1 MQYPLGEHE
10 KEKITSR
17 TGKKLTDITL
27 DEVMKNRVSADDIK
41 ISKEVLKAQGQVARE
56 AGNDPMEK
64 NFERA
69 AELVDVPDDV
79 ILKMYDKLR
88 PNRSTKLELVLMAQ
102 ELLEKYNARNCAP
115 VSYTHLDVYKRQRN
129 PFRSIFMASVNG
141 SSSSSTS
148 WVTEPLVTR
157 TFTIPLQQ
165 SHLPRYLGQSR
176 Q

>member
-10 KEKITSR
+10 KERIASR
-17 TGKKLTDITL
+17 TGKKLSEITL
-27 DEVMKNRVSADDIK
+27 DEVMKNHVAADDIK
-41 ISKEVLKAQGQVARE
+41 ISREMLKAQGQVAKE

-102 ELLEKYNARNCAP
+102 ELLEKYHAKNCAKL
-115 VSYTHLDVYKRQRN
+115 VMEAAEVYEKRG
-129 PFRSIFMASVNG
+129 I
-141 SSSSSTS
+141 
-148 WVTEPLVTR
+148 L
-157 TFTIPLQQ
+157 L
-165 SHLPRYLGQSR
+165 
-176 Q
+176 

>member
-41 ISKEVLKAQGQVARE
+41 ISKEMLRAQGQVARE

-102 ELLEKYNARNCAP
+102 ELLEKYNAKNCARL
-115 VSYTHLDVYKRQRN
+115 VMEAAEVYEKRG
-129 PFRSIFMASVNG
+129 I
-141 SSSSSTS
+141 
-148 WVTEPLVTR
+148 L
-157 TFTIPLQQ
+157 L
-165 SHLPRYLGQSR
+165 
-176 Q
+176 